1 MSGRLHKVV
10 ILGAPSVGKTCFLYQ
25 CAKGAFLG
33 ETVPTITPQSHEIT
47 LISSTNRTVRISLWD
62 TAGQEAFRSLT
73 TVYVRDADCILFAF
87 SLTDLSSF
95 DKLNEWL
102 KFAGDGCELK
112 CSFVIGMKR
121 DLVEKRQIPQ
131 ERGESWASESG
142 PAAKYVEVSSL
153 SGEGIQAFLGM
164 LADAIDEQDGNSR
177 KTNVA
182 RVVSVGETPGPK
194 TNTGRKWSFCEL
206 G

>member
-10 ILGAPSVGKTCFLYQ
+10 ILGAASVGKTCFLHQ
-25 CAKGAFLG
+25 CAKGVFLG

-47 LISSTNRTVRISLWD
+47 LISSTNRTVWISLWD

-87 SLTDLSSF
+87 SLTDSSSF

-121 DLVEKRQIPQ
+121 DLAEKRQIPR
-131 ERGESWASESG
+131 ERGESWASEPG
-142 PAAKYVEVSSL
+142 PATKYVEVSSL
-153 SGEGIQAFLGM
+153 SGDGIQAFLGM
-164 LADAIDEQDGNSR
+164 LADAIDEQDGNR
-177 KTNVA
+177 PKTNAA
-182 RVVSVGETPGPK
+182 RVVSVRETPGPK